1 MLAVKLTDALDMLF
15 LAQFS
20 SSLLFQILPSYGRL
34 NREPQDV
41 HDLIDVNC
49 DHVVPSSKAD
59 FEDEIKL
66 RILRW
71 GAYP

>member
-34 NREPQDV
+34 NREPQRCPRS
-41 HDLIDVNC
+41 NC
-49 DHVVPSSKAD
+49 C
-59 FEDEIKL
+59 KL
-66 RILRW
+66 
-71 GAYP
+71 